1 MSENQNHETMKV
13 YVTMGIP
20 GSGKSYF
27 VSHTL
32 EQQREEAQMFDHRWE
47 SSWSWVINPDL
58 IRFHLTGDSADQ
70 SQNSKVFD
78 LAHGRLKWLIVNE
91 WEVAADLSGSTY
103 LRWPIIF
110 DATNVKRFARK
121 NILDI
126 CEEYGAE
133 PHLIVFDTPFEKCME
148 RVKRRTDLKQA
159 LENKS
164 ERRWTHPNRI
174 VVVPDHAMERMYGE
188 FQQALEDIKSEPWAS
203 ITNGEV
209 RVVPLEQGDSD
220 GRCETFVSPYIERR
234 RIATNV

>member
-1 MSENQNHETMKV
+1 MSENYETMKV

-20 GSGKSYF
+20 GSGKTHF
-27 VSHTL
+27 INRTL
-32 EQQREEAQMFDHRWE
+32 DEQRQEAQMLDRWG
-47 SSWSWVINPDL
+47 SSSSWVINPDL
-58 IRFHLTGDSADQ
+58 IRFNLTGDSADQ

-110 DATNVKRFARK
+110 DATNVKQFARQ

-126 CEEYGAE
+126 CKEFGAE
-133 PHLIVFDTPFEKCME
+133 PHLIVFDTPFDECM
-148 RVKRRTDLKQA
+148 KRIDLRAQMKSR
-159 LENKS
+159 LENLSSDRK
-164 ERRWTHPNRI
+164 WTDPKRL
-174 VVVPDHAMERMYGE
+174 VVVPDHAMQRMRWE

-209 RVVPLEQGDSD
+209 RPPDDEDREG
-220 GRCETFVSPYIERR
+220 FISPYIERR
-234 RIATNV
+234 RIVTVNR